1 LSQQEI
7 LALDLHNFSSDM
19 AKAAIR
25 NYFDLL
31 FGSANNDTDGKP
43 LVIIGIDKKSSQSS
57 STASSRCCG
66 FRRSQTSRR
75 RRCRRRSQTSRR
87 RRCRRRCHG
96 KEAKTN
102 SRRILTKTH
111 CVLPISYG
119 RRLLR
124 KQPQQSPRQSKNNNN
139 TFMMTA
145 RQQYLVL
152 HRFVIYL
159 AIYRV

>member
-75 RRCRRRSQTSRR
+75 RRCRRR
-87 RRCRRRCHG
+87 CHG

-111 CVLPISYG
+111 CVVPISHG

-124 KQPQQSPRQSKNNNN
+124 KQPQQSPRQSNNNNN